1 MSHPLRLARTVAIIS
16 VFAGVC
22 ACSRS
27 ADDAPAKLVDGSPVR
42 ELPVRLEGVGKPVVA
57 TTVAVLDL
65 ARLRGESLPEQCVRG
80 PFADRQVAGPVVT
93 RIGVDMVSV
102 TAADASASGLMA
114 CSDSPGARDESR
126 RWCGTVYGKM
136 TAGRLMDPRLDV
148 ICVTRNGEPIASAW
162 VDAGAD
168 ARYVVVA
175 QDGYAESYEVAA
187 GLPVR
192 IASTR
197 NVDRSRARATF
208 EVSEHDAEGRLLR
221 RYRLETLV
229 AG

>member
-1 MSHPLRLARTVAIIS
+1 MSHRLRHARAVAILS
-16 VFAGVC
+16 AFACIG

-27 ADDAPAKLVDGSPVR
+27 GVEPPTKLVDGSTVR
-42 ELPVRLEGVGKPVVA
+42 ESPVRLESVGKPVVW
-57 TTVAVLDL
+57 TTVAVRDL
-65 ARLRGESLPEQCVRG
+65 PWLRRGSLAEQCVRG
-80 PFADRQVAGPVVT
+80 PFRYREVAGPVVT
-93 RIGVDMVSV
+93 RIGVNTVSV
-102 TAADASASGLMA
+102 TAADGSGSGLVG
-114 CSDSPGARDESR
+114 CIDSPGARDESR
-126 RWCGTVYGKM
+126 RWCGTVYGRW
-136 TAGRLMDPRLDV
+136 TDGRLADPRLDL
-148 ICVTRNGEPIASAW
+148 ICVTRDGEPIASAW
-162 VDAGAD
+162 VNAGAD

-192 IASTR
+192 IVSTR

-208 EVSEHDAEGRLLR
+208 EVTEHDADGRLLR